1 MDFVEF
7 LGSFS
12 LFLAGFLGAVSAYWL
27 IYHRF
32 PKIKDTMG
40 GFAYLTVVACHILGY
55 FVMQEPIFKILLFI
69 FT

>member
-1 MDFVEF
+1 MDFVRF
-7 LGSFS
+7 LELFS
-12 LFLAGFLGAVSAYWL
+12 LFIAGFLGAVSAYWL

-32 PKIKDTMG
+32 PKIKQKMG
-40 GFAYLTVVACHILGY
+40 EFAYTTVVACHILGY